1 MKLKHIILMMAALVV
16 LPSCSSSDDN
26 GTVIDP
32 VEPSFGGKLFTS
44 VASAP
49 TWISQAQAIPT
60 SDFMPQGS
68 ETIIFAF
75 KTDFADITT
84 RADDIAA
91 VFVNG
96 QCRSAANPIDDK
108 FYLSVAKL
116 QSEVNSTV
124 TFHIRYYSS
133 ALKGYFV
140 SEDMTME
147 LDRSLGTLES
157 PFCPEW
163 K

>member
-1 MKLKHIILMMAALVV
+1 M
-16 LPSCSSSDDN
+16 
-26 GTVIDP
+26 
-32 VEPSFGGKLFTS
+32 EPHFGGKLFTS
-44 VASAP
+44 VASVPA
-49 TWISQAQAIPT
+49 WLSQAQAIPT
-60 SDFMPQGS
+60 SSFMPQGS

-75 KTDFADITT
+75 TPDFADI
-84 RADDIAA
+84 DPQPGDIAA

-96 QCRSAANPIDDK
+96 QCRNAANPVDGK

-124 TFHIRYYSS
+124 TFCIQYYSS
-133 ALKGYFV
+133 LLKGYFV
-140 SEDMTME
+140 SADMTME
-147 LDRSLGTLES
+147 PDMSLGTLES